1 MKVMGTDI
9 GACDVERDYSLG
21 FDVNN
26 SVLIL
31 ERAFDQEKS
40 VASNDNAVLL
50 EYIGCE
56 DDVGDAC
63 FIFQGKKHKA
73 LGGARTLAGDDAAS
87 DAYGAMIRTAQKVVR

>member
-1 MKVMGTDI
+1 MGTDV
-9 GACDVERDYSLG
+9 GACDVEGDYSLG

-50 EYIGCE
+50 E
-56 DDVGDAC
+56 
-63 FIFQGKKHKA
+63 
-73 LGGARTLAGDDAAS
+73 
-87 DAYGAMIRTAQKVVR
+87 

>member
-1 MKVMGTDI
+1 MGANI
-9 GACDVERDYSLG
+9 GACDVEGDYSLG

-31 ERAFDQEKS
+31 ERAIDQEKS

-56 DDVGDAC
+56 DDVGDAG
-63 FIFQGKKHKA
+63 FVFEGEKDEA
-73 LGGARTLAGDDAAS
+73 LGCAGALAGDDAAG
-87 DAYGAMIRTAQKVVR
+87 DADGLIAASLNEFFC